1 MAKTI
6 FPKCAKC
13 KETVFM
19 QCLQRL
25 KTYKSILIKIDA
37 KIIEIGIKCILNQK
51 EILKKFF
58 KYLRKFNLDS
68 RIFAKKVGVA
78 CAIAY

>member
-1 MAKTI
+1 MRKMQRNCFHAMFAKT
-6 FPKCAKC
+6 
-13 KETVFM
+13 
-19 QCLQRL
+19 QN
-25 KTYKSILIKIDA
+25 KSKLIKIDA